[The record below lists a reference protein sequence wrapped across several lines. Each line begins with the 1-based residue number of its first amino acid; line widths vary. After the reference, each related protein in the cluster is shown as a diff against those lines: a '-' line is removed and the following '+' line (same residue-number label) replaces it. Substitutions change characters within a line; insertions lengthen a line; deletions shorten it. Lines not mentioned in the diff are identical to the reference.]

1 MCSEDVHTQ
10 QLSLCYIENCKY
22 LDTSTLSSLLIH
34 VHLSRSPIQLVF
46 KVTALITNTRQ
57 RVTVLVCHTWMIDSC
72 CCTLIFH
79 SRVCQKMICTVSLQR
94 DQGTLDFPCLSFI
107 YFLSS
112 RMLPAPWRGIGVGY
126 IYPRLTLQKAQQ
138 WDKASEQRSCGRKKN
153 DMFVRR
159 CIEYPQR
166 CPVQLQVLFVPTL
179 LCNVGFISQ
188 RNTNRSV
195 CHHNDMKYKFA
206 YV

>member
-1 MCSEDVHTQ
+1 MCRGHVHTQ
-10 QLSLCYIENCKY
+10 QLSLYYIEKCKY

-34 VHLSRSPIQLVF
+34 VHLSRSPIQLVL
-46 KVTALITNTRQ
+46 KMTALITNTRQ

-94 DQGTLDFPCLSFI
+94 DQGTLDLPCLSFI

-126 IYPRLTLQKAQQ
+126 IYPRLALQKAQQ
-138 WDKASEQRSCGRKKN
+138 WDKASEQRSCGREKKWYVCEK
-153 DMFVRR
+153 MYRISTAMSRTAAGAVRSHTA
-159 CIEYPQR
+159 
-166 CPVQLQVLFVPTL
+166 V
-179 LCNVGFISQ
+179 
-188 RNTNRSV
+188 
-195 CHHNDMKYKFA
+195 
-206 YV
+206 